1 MEPYEGINAYVFV
14 EDAHEAD
21 LDRMRGLVGG
31 GSADMVQGAP
41 GMRAVG
47 ILNGPYDAV
56 VAVGVDTLDE
66 LRRIVMEDI
75 RGGQSPK
82 TDTAIAI
89 RPSPNRPIPMSPDLP
104 PVVAF
109 VRVKVER
116 GRGDEV
122 LDAVES
128 ISGFVGAVL
137 VAGSFDLLLE
147 FGRNSVDE
155 VAAVL
160 RDELQAIDGIA
171 STVTSIAGEV
181 VHPG

>member
-14 EDAHEAD
+14 EDAHADD
-21 LDRMRGLVGG
+21 LDRLRSLVGG
-31 GSADMVQGAP
+31 GSSDVVEGAP

-47 ILNGPYDAV
+47 ILNGPYDAI

-82 TDTAIAI
+82 TDTAIAL
-89 RPSPNRPIPMSPDLP
+89 RPILRPIPMSPDLP

-109 VRVKVER
+109 VRVHVQH
-116 GRGDEV
+116 GRGNEV
-122 LDAVES
+122 LEAVEG

-147 FGRNSVDE
+147 FGRDSVDA
-155 VAAVL
+155 VAGVL
-160 RDELQAIDGIA
+160 VEELQAIDGIVA
-171 STVTSIAGEV
+171 TVTSIAGEV

>member
-1 MEPYEGINAYVFV
+1 MA
-14 EDAHEAD
+14 A
-21 LDRMRGLVGG
+21 
-31 GSADMVQGAP
+31 GAP

-47 ILNGPYDAV
+47 ILNGPYDAI
-56 VAVGVDTLDE
+56 VAVSVDTLDE

-75 RGGQSPK
+75 RGGQSPR
-82 TDTAIAI
+82 TDTAIAL
-89 RPSPNRPIPMSPDLP
+89 RPHLLAIPMSPDLP

-109 VRVKVER
+109 VRVTVQAGRANEVLEAVER
-116 GRGDEV
+116 
-122 LDAVES
+122 

-147 FGRNSVDE
+147 FGRDSVDE

-160 RDELQAIDGIA
+160 REELQTIDGIA
-171 STVTSIAGEV
+171 STVTSLATEV

>member
-47 ILNGPYDAV
+47 ILNGPYDAI

-66 LRRIVMEDI
+66 LRRIVMQDI

-82 TDTAIAI
+82 TETVIAL
-89 RPSPNRPIPMSPDLP
+89 RPTLRPIPMSPDLP

-109 VRVKVER
+109 VRVKVQS
-116 GRGDEV
+116 GRANDV
-122 LDAVES
+122 LEAVEG

-155 VAAVL
+155 VAEVL
-160 RDELQAIDGIA
+160 LEELQAIDGIA
-171 STVTSIAGEV
+171 STVTSLAGEV

>member
-1 MEPYEGINAYVFV
+1 MEPYQGINAYVFV

-31 GSADMVQGAP
+31 GSSDMVEQAP

-47 ILNGPYDAV
+47 ILNGPYDAI

-66 LRRIVMEDI
+66 LRRVVMEDI

-82 TDTAIAI
+82 TDTAIAL
-89 RPSPNRPIPMSPDLP
+89 RPIMRPIPMSPDLP

-137 VAGSFDLLLE
+137 VAGSFDLLLV
-147 FGRNSVDE
+147 FGRNSVDV